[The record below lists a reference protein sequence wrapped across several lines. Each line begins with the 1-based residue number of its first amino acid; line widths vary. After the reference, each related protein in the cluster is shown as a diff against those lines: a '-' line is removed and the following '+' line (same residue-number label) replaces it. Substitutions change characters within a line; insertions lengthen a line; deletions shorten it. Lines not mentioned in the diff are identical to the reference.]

1 MKKISI
7 IVPIFYEAESISLLY
22 QELVKVEEQL
32 YEREMEMELIFV
44 DDGSKDCSLQ
54 ALLKIR
60 EQRPSTKVIKL
71 SRNFGAIYASK
82 AGMRFVTGD
91 CFMLLAADL
100 QDPPAL
106 IVKMAEL
113 WLAGHKFV
121 ICVRNGR
128 NDPFLVKQFAYIYN
142 KLVRLFVVKDFP
154 KGGFDMALMD
164 RSMLDY
170 LKNSSKNIYHSLL
183 AFWLGYRPEIIFYE
197 RPKRLHGKSGW
208 TFSKRIKLFIDSLL
222 GFSVVPIRLI
232 SLFGICVSS
241 LSLLYGMII
250 VIGAIYGTIVVQGFA
265 AIVTLI
271 SFLLGIVIFML
282 GVIGEY
288 IVRIFD
294 ELNKRPEAVIDEIYE

>member
-7 IVPIFYEAESISLLY
+7 IVPVFYEAESISLLY
-22 QELVKVEEQL
+22 KELVKVEEQL
-32 YEREMEMELIFV
+32 YKRDMEMELIFV
-44 DDGSKDCSLQ
+44 DDGSKDGSLQ

-60 EQRPSTKVIKL
+60 EQRPNTKVIKL
-71 SRNFGAIYASK
+71 SRNFGAIHASK
-82 AGMRFVTGD
+82 TGMRFVTGD

-100 QDPPAL
+100 QDPPML

-121 ICVRNGR
+121 ICVRSGR
-128 NDPFLVKQFAYIYN
+128 NDPFSVKWFAYIYN

-164 RSMLDY
+164 RDMLDY
-170 LKNSSKNIYHSLL
+170 LKNSSKNINHSLL
-183 AFWLGYRPEIIFYE
+183 AFWLGYRPEIIPYE
-197 RPKRLHGKSGW
+197 RPERIHGKSGW

-222 GFSVVPIRLI
+222 GFSVVPIRVM

-241 LSLLYGMII
+241 LSLLYGVII
-250 VIGAIYGTIVVQGFA
+250 IIGAIYGTIVVQGFA

-294 ELNKRPEAVIDEIYE
+294 ELNKRPETVIDEIYE